1 MLKKTFYVLCG
12 IGLGIGV
19 GYGMACRNNKA
30 DSGNLGKL
38 KRDCD
43 RINDAIDGNID
54 RIDGILERNGILEV
68 GQCESS
74 ER

>member
-1 MLKKTFYVLCG
+1 MCSKKLFMFFVVSVL
-12 IGLGIGV
+12 V
-19 GYGMACRNNKA
+19 SVSVGMACRNNKA

-43 RINDAIDGNID
+43 RINSAIDGNIE
-54 RIDGILERNGILEV
+54 RIDGILERNGIEV
-68 GQCESS
+68 GDCQSS